1 MRRHRWHLPAA
12 VAGLLVPLLL
22 VGRPAVAQSGRVIGT
37 VTEKLNSTP
46 IAGARVQVG
55 NTNRFVTANRE
66 GRYQLN
72 GLTAG
77 NYELK
82 ASAIGFS
89 LQSVT
94 VTVGDTTVTADFALS
109 RSAISLDEVVVTPT
123 GDQRV
128 RESGT
133 PIANIK
139 ADSATQNQ
147 TISDFGDLLS
157 GRVAGVVISQSG
169 GSVGTGTRIRI
180 RGQSSISL
188 SNEPVYYVD
197 GIKVEAGDNSLSV
210 GTGGQSPSRIDDLD
224 PNDIES
230 VEIVKGPA
238 ASTLYGTQAA
248 NGVVRITTKHGLAGK
263 TQWTA
268 YSEVGVLND
277 MNTYPVNYFS
287 WGHWTDS
294 LPKMVLRQCT
304 LVGSTSPR
312 VVKGVTLP
320 PVCSIDSLTSF
331 NVLEDPNTTPIGAG
345 YRGQAGLQIS
355 GGTDQI
361 QYYLSSDYNKDLGV
375 LRLSDAEY
383 ARLTQAYSAAPAY
396 NVYRPNQ
403 LQSVNLRSN
412 IHAQATRTLDITGN
426 LGVLQSTVFLPQ
438 NDNNVT
444 GLLPSGLFGMGQA
457 GPNAYGFFLP
467 GDVSQI
473 TTQQNINRLTGSLQ
487 GNWIPTPWFT
497 ARATAGL
504 DYTGRTDLQTQLE
517 GQGPNF
523 LDFRQGRISDNRT
536 SIYHYTADISG
547 TGSFGLT
554 PDLSSKTSVGFQYL
568 HDNFFEVLANG
579 IHLPPGGTALTT
591 GAIRTASEQTI
602 AAVTLG
608 TYIEQEFGY
617 LGRVYVT
624 GGLRNDRNSAFGSET
639 RSVVYPKVS
648 LSWVTSDEPFFPR
661 TPLLSTFKFR
671 AAYGASGQQPGTT
684 SALEFFSSNTTA
696 IATSPGAVGGGDQ
709 AGVLLT
715 AFGNPNL
722 KPERSAE
729 VDLGFDA
736 AVIHDIARVEF
747 TYYNKQTHD
756 ALVNVPLPPSQ
767 GIATARFVNLGSTEN
782 KGLELGITAAKDV
795 TSSISVD
802 GALSFSRN
810 INTLKSLGKGIPT
823 IINGEQRDSVGFPL
837 FGFWD
842 HAITGFKDLNGDGI
856 IEPNE
861 VTVTPT
867 AVYLGS
873 SIPKTNITLNAG
885 VNFAHNRL
893 RLSGLFDYRG
903 DYKVYNLTERFRCA
917 GAGFNC
923 AGINNPKDNLF
934 DQARAVAATTGSLF
948 STQAG
953 YIEDGTFLKLRELS
967 LTYYAPDRWAQ
978 YIGAQHMQFAL
989 TGRNLLKWTNY
1000 TGLDPEVDGNGQ
1012 SDFVNDFLTA
1022 PPVRTV
1028 ALRVTVNF

>member
-22 VGRPAVAQSGRVIGT
+22 VGRPAFAQSGRVIGT
-37 VTEKLNSTP
+37 VTEKLNNTP
-46 IAGARVQVG
+46 VPGARIQVG
-55 NTNRFVTANRE
+55 NTNRFVTANRD
-66 GRYQLN
+66 GHYQLA

-77 NYELK
+77 TYQLK

-123 GDQRV
+123 GDEKV

-133 PIANIK
+133 PIATIK

-147 TISDFGDLLS
+147 TISNFGDLLS

-180 RGQSSISL
+180 RGESSISL

-210 GTGGQSPSRIDDLD
+210 GTGGQAPSRIDDID

-263 TQWTA
+263 TQWQA
-268 YSEVGVLND
+268 FSELGVLND
-277 MNTYPVNYFS
+277 MNPYPTNYFS
-287 WGHWTDS
+287 WGHSTTTFAI
-294 LPKMVLRQCT
+294 RQCT
-304 LVGSTSPR
+304 LVASTVIPAGKT
-312 VVKGVTLP
+312 V
-320 PVCSIDSLTSF
+320 PVCAIDSLTNF
-331 NVLEDPNTTPIGAG
+331 NVLENPSTTPIGAG
-345 YRGQAGLQIS
+345 YRGQAGLQVS
-355 GGTDQI
+355 GGSDQL
-361 QYYLSSDYNKDLGV
+361 QYYLSTDYSDNLGV

-383 ARLTQAYSAAPAY
+383 SRLTNAYQTPPPY
-396 NVYRPNQ
+396 NVFRPNQ
-403 LQSVNLRSN
+403 LKSVGLRSN

-426 LGVLQSTVFLPQ
+426 LGVVQSTVFLPQ

-444 GLLPSGLFGMGQA
+444 GLLPSGLFGTGYVNS
-457 GPNAYGFFLP
+457 PSVYGFFLP

-473 TTQQNINRLTGSLQ
+473 TTQQNINRLIGSGQ
-487 GNWIPTPWFT
+487 ANWIPTPWFT
-497 ARATAGL
+497 AHATAGL
-504 DYTGRTDLQTQLE
+504 DYTGRTDLQTQYQ
-517 GQGPNF
+517 GQGPAFSN
-523 LDFRQGRISDNRT
+523 FRQGRISDNRT
-536 SIYHYTADISG
+536 SIYHYTADIIG
-547 TGSFGLT
+547 TGSFALT

-579 IHLPPGGTALTT
+579 QNLPPGGKAITFAALRTSSQTT
-591 GAIRTASEQTI
+591 T

-617 LGRVYVT
+617 LGRLYVT

-648 LSWVTSDEPFFPR
+648 LSWVTSEEPFFPR

-684 SALEFFSSNTTA
+684 SALQFLTGNTTA
-696 IATSPGAVGGGDQ
+696 IATSAGGATGADQPGI
-709 AGVLLT
+709 LLT
-715 AFGNPNL
+715 SFGNPGL
-722 KPERSAE
+722 KPERSSE
-729 VDLGFDA
+729 FDIGFDA
-736 AVIHDIARVEF
+736 SVIHDIAKLEF

-756 ALVNVPLPPSQ
+756 ALVNVPLPPAQ

-782 KGLELGITAAKDV
+782 QGVEVGITAAKDL

-810 INTLKSLGKGIPT
+810 VNKLLQLGSVNGKPIPT

-842 HAITGFKDLNGDGI
+842 RAITGFKDLNGDGI

-893 RLSGLFDYRG
+893 RLGGQFDYRG

-934 DQARAVAATTGSLF
+934 DQARAVAATTAALG

-1012 SDFVNDFLTA
+1012 SDLVDDFLTA
-1022 PPVRTV
+1022 PPVRTI